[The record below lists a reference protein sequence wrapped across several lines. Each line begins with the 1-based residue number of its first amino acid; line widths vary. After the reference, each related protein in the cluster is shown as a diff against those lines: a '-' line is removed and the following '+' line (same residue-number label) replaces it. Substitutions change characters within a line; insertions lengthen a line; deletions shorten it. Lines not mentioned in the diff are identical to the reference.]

1 MNSISSNLNL
11 SLQNLIIAKI
21 LRRGKYL
28 ILFFKDSK
36 LQLLI
41 HLGMT
46 GYFRLSDE
54 LVEKKH
60 DHVIFFLKKKIL
72 IFNDVRKFVFIKT
85 YRDNEIFFS
94 SHLRNMG
101 VEPLSKNF
109 NLNYFNSFRKIYI

>member
-1 MNSISSNLNL
+1 MRCFLESRIVGKKILKVSTVNEKLRYKVPSNLNL
-11 SLQNLIIAKI
+11 SLQNLIITKI

-36 LQLLI
+36 LSLLI

-60 DHVIFFLKKKIL
+60 DHVFFFFEKR
-72 IFNDVRKFVFIKT
+72 NT
-85 YRDNEIFFS
+85 YFQ
-94 SHLRNMG
+94 
-101 VEPLSKNF
+101 
-109 NLNYFNSFRKIYI
+109 